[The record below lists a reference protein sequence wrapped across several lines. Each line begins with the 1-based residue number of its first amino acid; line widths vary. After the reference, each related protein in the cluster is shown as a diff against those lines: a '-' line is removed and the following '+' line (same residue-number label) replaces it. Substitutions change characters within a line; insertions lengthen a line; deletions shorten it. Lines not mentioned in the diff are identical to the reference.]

1 MELSKLNPWNWFK
14 HEERT
19 ASDQAIPVKREHY
32 PAQTGVSDI
41 WQLHREMD
49 RLFDEA
55 FRGFGL
61 PSRSLDS
68 MFSTNNQVSFR
79 PNLNVA
85 SDDKQYT
92 VSLEAPGLV
101 QDDIK
106 LELKGQT
113 LFIQGEKRLEK
124 EDKDQHYYRIERSY
138 GQFQRTLDLP
148 DDVVLDKIEASMKNG
163 VLTVVLP
170 RDGQAP
176 KNGHRQIPIKS

>member
-1 MELSKLNPWNWFK
+1 
-14 HEERT
+14 
-19 ASDQAIPVKREHY
+19 
-32 PAQTGVSDI
+32 
-41 WQLHREMD
+41 
-49 RLFDEA
+49 
-55 FRGFGL
+55 
-61 PSRSLDS
+61 
-68 MFSTNNQVSFR
+68 MFSANNQVAFR

-92 VSLEAPGLV
+92 ISLEAPGLV

-106 LELKGQT
+106 LELKGQA

-148 DDVVLDKIEASMKNG
+148 DDVVLDKIVASMKNG
-163 VLTVVLP
+163 VLTIVLP
-170 RDGQAP
+170 RDGVAA

>member
-1 MELSKLNPWNWFK
+1 MELSKINPWNWFK
-14 HEERT
+14 HEEP
-19 ASDQAIPVKREHY
+19 SVSEHAIPVKREDY

-61 PSRSLDS
+61 PSRGLNSLFSAKDS
-68 MFSTNNQVSFR
+68 AAFR
-79 PNLNVA
+79 PSLNVA
-85 SDDKQYT
+85 SDDKQYR
-92 VSLEAPGLV
+92 VSLEAPGLA
-101 QDDIK
+101 QEDIK

-124 EDKDQHYYRIERSY
+124 EDKDQHYYRIERRY

-163 VLTVVLP
+163 VLTIVLP
-170 RDGQAP
+170 RDGQNP
-176 KNGHRQIPIKS
+176 ENGHRQIPIKS